1 MELSGQSGS
10 NSAAQVTDEA
20 VEECE
25 DLSRIFS
32 PTSAPLIHQPE
43 NGQRGLNAIEAFAM
57 NCWNKCWQQ
66 KTKEKKKST
75 HRKQESSKNSVDSE
89 LRPMGTQSLSASREK
104 QVETESAQNSTRLE
118 RKASGSPL
126 VGARPRI
133 LAVNLFA
140 FRVTGENK
148 SMGPTCKLASRAD
161 GAEPRGESSAYF
173 LGEERTCDTPD
184 DISHHL

>member
-66 KTKEKKKST
+66 KTKEKKKYSQ
-75 HRKQESSKNSVDSE
+75 KAGEQQEQ
-89 LRPMGTQSLSASREK
+89 RGQRA
-104 QVETESAQNSTRLE
+104 ETDGDA
-118 RKASGSPL
+118 KF
-126 VGARPRI
+126 VC
-133 LAVNLFA
+133 
-140 FRVTGENK
+140 VTGETGGDGIRAKFNQTGEK
-148 SMGPTCKLASRAD
+148 SVGVSSCRCATPHISRQ
-161 GAEPRGESSAYF
+161 F
-173 LGEERTCDTPD
+173 VC
-184 DISHHL
+184 ISCYWRK

>member
-1 MELSGQSGS
+1 MEQSGQSGS

-66 KTKEKKKST
+66 KTKGKKKKYS
-75 HRKQESSKNSVDSE
+75 Q
-89 LRPMGTQSLSASREK
+89 
-104 QVETESAQNSTRLE
+104 
-118 RKASGSPL
+118 KA
-126 VGARPRI
+126 
-133 LAVNLFA
+133 
-140 FRVTGENK
+140 GEQ
-148 SMGPTCKLASRAD
+148 
-161 GAEPRGESSAYF
+161 
-173 LGEERTCDTPD
+173 
-184 DISHHL
+184 